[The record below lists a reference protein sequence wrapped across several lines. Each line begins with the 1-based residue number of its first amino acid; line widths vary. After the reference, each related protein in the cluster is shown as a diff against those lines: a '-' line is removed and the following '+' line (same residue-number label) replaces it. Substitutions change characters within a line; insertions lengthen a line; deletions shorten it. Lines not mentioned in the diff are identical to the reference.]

1 MKDAIYVFSGQGAQS
16 SGMGKDIYEISE
28 SARLIYDKADEA
40 LGWSVKELCF
50 EGPDEK
56 LTESRYCQPAIYT
69 TSIACLAAFNELYDN
84 IRPLGTGGLSL
95 GEFAALCAAE
105 VFSFEEGLKLVAE
118 RGKLM
123 DEACRETDGG
133 MASILGGNIE
143 IINSVCEEC
152 DVDVANFNCPGQIVI
167 SGEKEKIKNAVAM
180 LKEKGIKR
188 VIPLKVAGAFHSRL
202 MQSAADKFKTVL
214 DKVDFKAPAI
224 KTAQNFPGTLVK
236 TPEEIKENL
245 YRQVS
250 GSVQWDSCVQALV
263 EATGARRIIEFGS
276 GNVLTG
282 LIKRIKVNVTTY
294 NVNSAETLKNF

>member
-1 MKDAIYVFSGQGAQS
+1 
-16 SGMGKDIYEISE
+16 MGKDIYEKSE
-28 SARLIYDKADEA
+28 SARFIYDKADDV

-56 LTESRYCQPAIYT
+56 LTESKYCQPAIYT
-69 TSIACLAAFNELYDN
+69 TSIACLAAFNELYDDVRS
-84 IRPLGTGGLSL
+84 IGSAGLSL

-105 VFSFEEGLKLVAE
+105 VFSFESGLELVAE

-123 DEACRETDGG
+123 DEACRETNGG

-143 IINSVCEEC
+143 IIASVCKEC

-167 SGEKEKIKNAVAM
+167 SGEKEKVKDAVVM

-202 MQSAADKFKTVL
+202 MQGAADKFKIVL
-214 DKVDFKAPAI
+214 DKVKFKTPGI
-224 KTAQNFPGTLVK
+224 KTAQNYTGDLVK
-236 TPEEIKENL
+236 SPEEIKENL
-245 YRQVS
+245 YKQVS
-250 GSVQWDSCVQALV
+250 GSVQWDNCVRTLV
-263 EATGARRIIEFGS
+263 ESTSARRIIEFGP
-276 GNVLTG
+276 GAVLTG

-294 NVNSAETLKNF
+294 NVNSAESLKNF